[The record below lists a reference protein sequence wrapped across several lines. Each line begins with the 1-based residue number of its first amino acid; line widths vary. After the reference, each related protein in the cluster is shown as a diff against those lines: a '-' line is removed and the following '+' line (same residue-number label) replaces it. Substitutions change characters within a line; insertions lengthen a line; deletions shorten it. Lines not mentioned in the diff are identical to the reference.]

1 VGVHFVAVC
10 RWGGAGEREREN
22 ERTRERENERGEI
35 IRVETSPKDIV
46 DS

>member
-1 VGVHFVAVC
+1 MWGFTSLRSVGGVA
-10 RWGGAGEREREN
+10 RGKEN